1 MDYITLV
8 VKILYSKNDLTS
20 ERPQQ
25 PGWYSSVR
33 KLGQQ
38 IAHILEE
45 WFSHKANMSPMRTGM
60 IEMIS
65 EMDDVCMTWMMRRL
79 VAYLLEEFEFM
90 KLPLCFSGN
99 S

>member
-1 MDYITLV
+1 MDYVTLF

-20 ERPQQ
+20 ERSQQ
-25 PGWYSSVR
+25 LGWYSSVR
-33 KLGQQ
+33 ELGQQ

-45 WFSHKANMSPMRTGM
+45 RFSHKAKMSPMRTGM
-60 IEMIS
+60 IEMIF
-65 EMDDVCMTWMMRRL
+65 EVDDVCMTWMMRRL